1 MIRNIAIFA
10 LALVAGSATAGQIP
24 TQTLTSNN
32 NLAYHQV
39 LPQSQTG
46 SAVFEFKFTYT
57 GPLDGNDFLGFW
69 VGKSDNLD
77 KAYEGPNFGVKANC
91 GKTTPNNTCTDDL
104 FVRTQGTDGTFIKG
118 VSLVENTTYH
128 LFAHLYKGANS
139 TVYDHFD
146 LWLNPT
152 AEEMQSLTGA
162 DAKAIGKS
170 KLTSFNAVGIRT
182 SGINKGLEFNI
193 NPAEVPE
200 PGSVALMGLALAGLA
215 FTRRVKR

>member
-1 MIRNIAIFA
+1 MIRNIAILA
-10 LALVAGSATAGQIP
+10 LALIAGTATAGQIP

-32 NLAYHQV
+32 TLAYHKV

-46 SAVFEFKFTYT
+46 SAVFEFKFTYS
-57 GPLDGNDFLGFW
+57 GLLEGNDFLGFW
-69 VGKSDNLD
+69 IGKSDNLD

-91 GKTTPNNTCTDDL
+91 GNLPPNNSCTNDL
-104 FVRTQGTDGTFIKG
+104 FVRTGGTGGSFIKG

-128 LFAHLYKGANS
+128 LFAHLYKSTNS
-139 TVYDHFD
+139 KVYNRFD

-152 AEEMQSLTGA
+152 AEEMLLLTGA
-162 DAKAIGKS
+162 DAKATGDS
-170 KLTSFNAVGIRT
+170 KLTSFNAMGLRT
-182 SGINKGLEFNI
+182 SGVDKGLQFNI

-215 FTRRVKR
+215 FTRRAKR